1 MAELTTK
8 QRRAIAALL
17 TERTIG
23 QAARVADVGERTLH
37 TWLSDSDFRAALVI
51 EEGEAIDAATRRLIA
66 LQDAA
71 VDVFADILD
80 NPKIKATTRLR
91 AAQGVLDYLLK
102 LRELRNLEQ
111 RLAELERKA
120 NES

>member
-17 TERTIG
+17 TAKSIG
-23 QAARVADVGERTLH
+23 DAAHIADVGERTLH
-37 TWLSDSDFRAALVI
+37 TWLADSDFRAALAI
-51 EEGEAIDAATRRLIA
+51 EEGAAIDAATRRLIA
-66 LQDAA
+66 LQDKA
-71 VDVFADILD
+71 VDVFAGILD
-80 NPKIKATTRLR
+80 DVAAKGTTRLR

-111 RLAELERKA
+111 RLAELERRA